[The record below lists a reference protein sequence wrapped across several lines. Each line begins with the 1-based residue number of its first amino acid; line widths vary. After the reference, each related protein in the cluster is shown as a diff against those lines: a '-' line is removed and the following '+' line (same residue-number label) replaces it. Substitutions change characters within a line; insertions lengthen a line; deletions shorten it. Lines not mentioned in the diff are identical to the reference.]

1 MGKEVVGKNNN
12 SEEEVFVADGS
23 RWNFL
28 RQGLPDFL
36 KDPWGKVARFV
47 DSLPF
52 SDEVRSEIL
61 DLIRSKREDKGVEK
75 TDASS

>member
-1 MGKEVVGKNNN
+1 MSKEIVRKSS
-12 SEEEVFVADGS
+12 SEEEILVADGS
-23 RWNFL
+23 HWNFL

-36 KDPWGKVARFV
+36 KDPWEEVARFV
-47 DSLPF
+47 DGLPF